1 MQEELQYALL
11 CDLVERNRPDVMAG
25 RTVPEPEETG
35 PEEIGRSLLEI
46 HKVFMV
52 SEFMAGTPARC
63 VRLGRLARF
72 TQTLGWARSLHASRR
87 ITPIADAF
95 RGGGIMARVWER
107 RRRPGSDSACPS
119 RSCRIPGPGLSQGRA
134 RVGPRCQ
141 WFGLGRRLASRT
153 GRSCDRLKLG
163 AGMCSPRANPH
174 ERTCSISR
182 TMLRVMKRRGRRW
195 A

>member
-25 RTVPEPEETG
+25 RTVPEPEEIGPEETEPEETG

-63 VRLGRLARF
+63 VRLGRLAPF

-95 RGGGIMARVWER
+95 RGGGMSARA
-107 RRRPGSDSACPS
+107 PSAGRC
-119 RSCRIPGPGLSQGRA
+119 CGL
-134 RVGPRCQ
+134 
-141 WFGLGRRLASRT
+141 
-153 GRSCDRLKLG
+153 
-163 AGMCSPRANPH
+163 
-174 ERTCSISR
+174 
-182 TMLRVMKRRGRRW
+182 
-195 A
+195 